1 MGIYWRAAPNSLSSR
16 VKDEPSKSLTEI
28 SVNGNVFS
36 FGIPSAKEMVL
47 FGAEY
52 AILARTDKRS
62 SLSIISIDII
72 RKSLILIEAE
82 C

>member
-1 MGIYWRAAPNSLSSR
+1 MGIYWRAAANSLSSR

-36 FGIPSAKEMVL
+36 LGIPSAKEMMS

-52 AILARTDKRS
+52 AILARTDKRF
-62 SLSIISIDII
+62 SLSII
-72 RKSLILIEAE
+72 RLA
-82 C
+82 